1 MSNKERIKSQS
12 DIIFM
17 HRTLDSFIIEAKG
30 KFNAGAFEHGG
41 SIFDRETIQEARK
54 EVMDLMFYLGT
65 LKEKKEH
72 LMFVVGELENQVR
85 GFEDSLD
92 LWANETEYQDN
103 KFVNQIKDSVKE
115 LKTKIENL

>member
-1 MSNKERIKSQS
+1 
-12 DIIFM
+12 M
-17 HRTLDSFIIEAKG
+17 HRTLDSFITEAKG
-30 KFNAGAFEHGG
+30 KFQVGAFEHGG

-85 GFEDSLD
+85 GFEDSV
-92 LWANETEYQDN
+92 EY
-103 KFVNQIKDSVKE
+103 FPHEIKASVKE